1 MTRKHFKI
9 FIAVLIAI
17 AIAIPAAIASNS
29 PAIEY
34 GTYNGGST
42 DVNEGYKKYPKV
54 IMDYF
59 NENKFYDIL

>member
-34 GTYNGGST
+34 GTYNGGT
-42 DVNEGYKKYPKV
+42 Q
-54 IMDYF
+54 M
-59 NENKFYDIL
+59 